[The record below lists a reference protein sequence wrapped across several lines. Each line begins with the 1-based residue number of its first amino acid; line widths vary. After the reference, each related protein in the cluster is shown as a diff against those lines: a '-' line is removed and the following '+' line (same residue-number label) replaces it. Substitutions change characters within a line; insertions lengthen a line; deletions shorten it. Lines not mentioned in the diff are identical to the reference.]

1 MTNINMKMEDMMAML
16 ESMDPEKRAEI
27 ARMATPVLHRPW
39 LPQEGPQTEAFYCEA
54 DEMLYG
60 GAAGGGKTDLVI
72 GLATTAHL
80 RTLVFRAQSKDL
92 DGFWSRLTEVIP
104 NPRKSN
110 DVKRSMTTQDG
121 RLIEGGHLGMPGSE
135 RDWQGRPHDLIA
147 FDEAAQL
154 QEMRVNFVL
163 QWLRSTTPG
172 QRKRVV
178 FATNPPIPEIGPD
191 GQFVDTGLGD
201 WLLRW
206 FAPWVDDLH
215 PNPAQPGEIRWC
227 YMRAIGDRLETVWVD
242 QPGCYDTE
250 SATYQPNATA
260 DDIEKGLVS
269 VAKSRTFIKSLL
281 KDNAFLKGTG
291 YAEKLAGTPEPLKSM
306 LLKGDFTVRGDDHPM
321 QVVPT
326 QWVLAAQERWNNRSE
341 ADVIRLRQL
350 VLYADIAQGGVD
362 TTVLAPLCE
371 TDYFDELI
379 TKPGRDTPDGKAVA
393 RMLMD
398 ERLDG
403 SLIALDATGGWAGG
417 TKTALELR
425 YRIMNVEMHTVS
437 KVSGRWESNN
447 IYRYGNMRSEMWWE
461 FRNALDPA
469 SNYRICL
476 PPSKR
481 LLTQLTT
488 PHWYVRGKELFIESK
503 EELRK
508 RIGGSTDEADAVLG
522 AWQFR
527 DQALA
532 YQMRPEEALIEM
544 LNGREPRGDPN
555 AQAQQDYED
564 YDPRQSW

>member
-1 MTNINMKMEDMMAML
+1 MTDLDMKMADMLAML
-16 ESMDPEKRAEI
+16 EGMQPEKRAELE
-27 ARMATPVLHRPW
+27 RMAAGVLQRPW
-39 LPQEGPQTEAFYCEA
+39 LPQEGPQTEAYYCEA

-72 GLATTAHL
+72 GLATTAH
-80 RTLVFRAQSKDL
+80 RRSLVFRAQSKDL

-104 NPRKSN
+104 NPKKSN
-110 DVKRSMTTQDG
+110 DVKRSMTTPDD
-121 RLIEGGHLGMPGSE
+121 RVIEGGHLGAPGSE

-163 QWLRSTTPG
+163 QWLRSTHKG
-172 QRKRVV
+172 QRQRAV

-191 GQFVDTGLGD
+191 GQYVDTGLGD
-201 WLLRW
+201 WLIRW
-206 FAPWVDDLH
+206 FAPWVDDLF
-215 PNPAQPGEIRWC
+215 PNPAKPGELRWC
-227 YMRAIGDRLETVWVD
+227 FMKAVGERLETVWVD
-242 QPGCYDTE
+242 GPGCYDPETGE
-250 SATYQPNATA
+250 ARPNATA
-260 DDIEKGLVS
+260 DDINKGRVS

-281 KDNAFLKGTG
+281 SDNAFLEGTG
-291 YAEKLAGTPEPLKSM
+291 YAARLSGTPEPLKSM
-306 LLKGDFTVRGDDHPM
+306 LLNGDFTVRGEDHPM
-321 QVVPT
+321 QVIPT
-326 QWVLAAQERWNNRSE
+326 QWVLAAQERWKNRTE
-341 ADVIRLRQL
+341 EDVIRLRQL
-350 VLYADIAQGGVD
+350 VLYGDIAQGGVD
-362 TTVLAPLCE
+362 TTVLAALCE

-379 TKPGRDTPDGKAVA
+379 TAPGRDTPDGKAVA
-393 RMLMD
+393 AMIME

-403 SLIALDATGGWAGG
+403 SVIALDATGGWAGG

-425 YRIMNVEMHTVS
+425 YRIKNVEMHTVS
-437 KVSGRWESNN
+437 KTSGKWEPNN

-461 FRNALDPA
+461 FRLALDPA
-469 SNYRICL
+469 SLYRICL

-488 PHWYVRGKELFIESK
+488 PHWYVRSKELFIESK

-532 YQMRPEEALIEM
+532 NQMRPEEALIEM
-544 LNGREPRGDPN
+544 LNGREPRGDIN

-564 YDPRQSW
+564 YDPRGSW